1 MKPQNQIKN
10 GNRANRFYNC
20 PKSERRD
27 RLALYDIFILHI
39 ASASSPKLRDFLSRH
54 PVDKVSTKPAS
65 ENETLVFYLDKEDHW
80 MGD

>member
-27 RLALYDIFILHI
+27 RLALLDIFILHI
-39 ASASSPKLRDFLSRH
+39 ASSPKLRDFLSRH
-54 PVDKVSTKPAS
+54 PVDKVSTKAAT
-65 ENETLVFYLDKEDHW
+65 ENEILAIYLDKEDHW